1 MAEPHDWNQHYATG
15 HMPWDSGAPSMEM
28 QRVIAEYAITPRR
41 TLEFGCGTGTNA
53 IWLAQQGFDVT
64 AVDVAPLAIE
74 QAVAR
79 AKAAGV
85 IAPPRSAGAMP
96 PELDFRV
103 ANLLDPADVTTL
115 GQHGPYPFVFDRG
128 VYHCLREEN
137 LAAILRAIE
146 RLTSAGSLY
155 LLLAGNANDT
165 TNAEQG
171 PPRVH
176 AHELTAELDPLFDL
190 IQLREFRFD
199 GVMIDGTAI
208 SPLAWSALWRRK

>member
-1 MAEPHDWNQHYATG
+1 MPEPHDWNEHYATG
-15 HMPWDSGAPSMEM
+15 FMPWDSGTPSAEM
-28 QRVIAEYAITPRR
+28 QRVIAEHAISPRR

-53 IWLAQQGFDVT
+53 VWLAQQGFDIT
-64 AVDVAPLAIE
+64 AVDLVPLAIE
-74 QAVAR
+74 KAGAR
-79 AKAAGV
+79 ARAAGV
-85 IAPPRSAGAMP
+85 RV
-96 PELDFRV
+96 DFRV
-103 ANLLDPADVTTL
+103 ANLLDPAAVTTL
-115 GQHGPYPFVFDRG
+115 CQNGPYPFVFDRG

-137 LAAILRAIE
+137 LAAILDAIE

-165 TNAEQG
+165 ADAQQG

-199 GVMIDGTAI
+199 GVVIDGTTF
-208 SPLAWSALWRRK
+208 SPLGWSALWRRK